1 MTVIISNRILILE
14 HEKKSSRLIIDI
26 LRKCGLEVKKEVV
39 TDCSIDKITALM
51 PHVIIVNSFD
61 DENISIKLVKELK
74 SDIRLSTVPI
84 MVLLH
89 GLNNNYKSQFID
101 LDVDDYLR
109 FPFDSHAF
117 VHKINK
123 LLKVG
128 ELQKQLNLSIQALE
142 ESLLVVNSQ
151 KKELDDNLTLAAKIQ
166 EALIPKTIG
175 NIPNC
180 SFEWKFKPSGKVG
193 GDIFDVF
200 MLDEEYM
207 GLYVID
213 VMGHGV
219 ASSMLAVALSEFLI
233 TDVDRGSP
241 LKRKTNTPPY
251 YEILTPIQVVE
262 YLNKRFPFT
271 KYNHYFTIFYM
282 VMNVKT
288 GVIKYVRA
296 AHPAPI
302 LFRINGEISELDAYG
317 TPVGFAFK
325 EGYEEGT
332 INLNPG
338 DNLVIYTDGLLEIED
353 ENGKMISL
361 NEIIKYLETEMQH
374 NSHLLTSNLIKWI
387 SNKNVRDDL
396 TVLEMK
402 WVKFI

>member
-1 MTVIISNRILILE
+1 MISNRILILE

-61 DENISIKLVKELK
+61 DENISLKVVKELK

-84 MVLLH
+84 MVLLY

-101 LDVDDYLR
+101 LDIDDYLR
-109 FPFDSHAF
+109 FPFESNAF

-142 ESLLVVNSQ
+142 ESLLIVNSQ

-207 GLYVID
+207 GLYMID

-332 INLNPG
+332 INLDSG

-387 SNKNVRDDL
+387 SNKKVRDDL

>member
-61 DENISIKLVKELK
+61 DENISLKVVKELK

-84 MVLLH
+84 MVLLY

-101 LDVDDYLR
+101 LDIDDYLR
-109 FPFDSHAF
+109 FPFESNAF

-142 ESLLVVNSQ
+142 ESLLIVNSQ

-207 GLYVID
+207 GLYMID

-332 INLNPG
+332 INLDSG

-387 SNKNVRDDL
+387 SNKKVRDDL

>member
-14 HEKKSSRLIIDI
+14 HEKKSPRLIKDL

-61 DENISIKLVKELK
+61 DENISLKVVKELK

-101 LDVDDYLR
+101 LDIDDYLR

-142 ESLLVVNSQ
+142 ESLLIVNSQ

-207 GLYVID
+207 CLYMID

-282 VMNVKT
+282 IMNVKT

-387 SNKNVRDDL
+387 SNKTVRDDV